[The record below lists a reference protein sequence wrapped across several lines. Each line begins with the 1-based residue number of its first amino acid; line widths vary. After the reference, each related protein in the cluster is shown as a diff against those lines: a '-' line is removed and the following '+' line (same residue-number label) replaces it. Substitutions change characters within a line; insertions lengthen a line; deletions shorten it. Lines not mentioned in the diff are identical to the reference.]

1 MTYPSTEEINNIP
14 IEIPSETGTK
24 YTELVN
30 YTEVSNFEDCEFIS
44 TEEVGNY
51 LREAIPLS
59 HLENCPSIK
68 YESQSSEICP
78 NTLGFIYRHSREIT
92 ICSIC
97 EGKEELLKTVT
108 HEVGHNA
115 HYNIMSNNPKLANK
129 WTEINQTSYTQKSCD
144 GTGFVSSYAMT
155 NEREDFA
162 ESYAHYVIDPEKLMF
177 YSPEKYE
184 FMKNE
189 VFYGREY
196 SLEFT

>member
-1 MTYPSTEEINNIP
+1 MTYSSTEEINNLP
-14 IEIPSETGTK
+14 TEISSETGTE

-30 YTEVSNFEDCEFIS
+30 CTEVSSFEDCEFTS

-51 LREAIPLS
+51 LREKIPLS

-68 YESQSSEICP
+68 YESQPSETCP
-78 NTLGFIYRHSREIT
+78 NALGFIYRHSREIK

-108 HEVGHNA
+108 HEVGHNT
-115 HYNIMSNNPKLANK
+115 HYNIMSNNPELANK
-129 WTEINQTSYTQKSCD
+129 WIEINQASYTQNSYD

-162 ESYAHYVIDPEKLMF
+162 ESYASYITDPEKLIF

-196 SLEFT
+196 N

>member
-1 MTYPSTEEINNIP
+1 MTYSSSEEINNLP
-14 IEIPSETGTK
+14 LEIANETGNEC
-24 YTELVN
+24 TELIN
-30 YTEVSNFEDCEFIS
+30 CTEVSNFEDCEFTS

-51 LREAIPLS
+51 LREKIPLS
-59 HLENCPSIK
+59 HLENCPSIR
-68 YESQSSEICP
+68 YESQPSEICP
-78 NTLGFIYRHSREIT
+78 NALGFINRHSREIK

-97 EGKEELLKTVT
+97 EGKEELLETVT
-108 HEVGHNA
+108 HEVGHNT
-115 HYNIMSNNPKLANK
+115 HYNVMSNNPELANK
-129 WTEINQTSYTQKSCD
+129 WIEINQASYTQNSYD

-162 ESYAHYVIDPEKLMF
+162 ESYASYITDPEKLIF

-196 SLEFT
+196 N